1 MKYKTTSAFSN
12 VCKNMHRLRIVVPSL
27 IPNFYV
33 LDLKQLYR
41 LIRAISDHPE
51 GTGKEVC
58 PFASIWYCGVCL
70 KHIKSA
76 KKIYN
81 QISDCGNNLK
91 NNGKERPILATSYHE
106 LKLLNVIP
114 TLKRGNPRQRRK
126 MKQKNQMLN
135 YQQCLNEDV
144 SDVKEEMKLTSLT
157 SNEKSLKEIALFTRK
172 EPKKDKRK
180 RISSDG
186 EPSKHVDMSQ
196 PIIMED
202 SKKLNKSKRKTI
214 HRDANGFR
222 KRRRF

>member
-1 MKYKTTSAFSN
+1 
-12 VCKNMHRLRIVVPSL
+12 MHRLRIVVPSL

-144 SDVKEEMKLTSLT
+144 SDAKEEMKLTSLT